1 VPSSI
6 DRSEQR
12 MWLKAGLLGL
22 LGLAFFSLLFHVPDV
37 LAQNRN
43 MRVVLAQ
50 GGELPTWIIA
60 SRIGF
65 RFMASLTAI
74 FAIAMI
80 SRREVVTAVVCLVGS
95 FFCLAGCYVFLTAH
109 FLAALQI
116 LVYAGAIMVLF
127 LFVIMLLNRGEP
139 DLGLTRRLGTRIV
152 GATAA
157 LVIVY
162 RMATLLVQHAP
173 TGLPP
178 VGRDFGTVAA
188 VGKLLFDE
196 FVVPFEVT
204 SILLLV
210 AVVGAVV
217 VAHRTRRREQEIR
230 HQASKQ
236 TAHAHH

>member
-1 VPSSI
+1 
-6 DRSEQR
+6 
-12 MWLKAGLLGL
+12 MWLKAALLGV
-22 LGLAFFSLLFHVPDV
+22 LGLAFFALLFHVPDA
-37 LAQNRN
+37 LAANRQL
-43 MRVVLAQ
+43 RVRLGD
-50 GGELPTWIIA
+50 GGLPGWIIA
-60 SRIGF
+60 SRWGF
-65 RFMASLTAI
+65 RLMASATAV

-80 SRREVVTAVVCLVGS
+80 SRREVVTAVVCLVAS

-116 LVYAGAIMVLF
+116 MVYAGAIMVLF

-157 LVIVY
+157 LVIVW
-162 RMATLLVQHAP
+162 RLGTMLVQHAP
-173 TGLPP
+173 TGLAP
-178 VGRDFGTVAA
+178 VGREFGTVAA
-188 VGKLLFDE
+188 VGQLLFAE
-196 FVVPFEVT
+196 FVIPFEVT

-230 HQASKQ
+230 SQASQ
-236 TAHAHH
+236 RTAAAAHH